1 MQHDGRR
8 LGLEGVFSGAA
19 LGLVLLYLIQ
29 EQAAAQGLG
38 PGREAPPL
46 ADAGGPIGAA
56 VAQAQPHQRRRPG
69 SGLSPGD
76 GSPLQP
82 LAPLGDGGAPVSG
95 SKSGFTRSTG
105 PDPNLPLP
113 PQLAAAPSLGAQP
126 LGLPPWGA
134 GAALA
139 ALAAGATPPP
149 ALLVLLRVDDT
160 LVASTAV
167 GAARLQQRGRQVAID
182 GSWIDLRASPLPL
195 VQVVSQHSLGAL
207 GRSPWGATPL
217 LLEQQHLGL
226 LNSTLLL
233 GAGDGLTELGVYEW
247 LELAQVGADGAGSQ
261 LLLDLAALQGSRV
274 FDPGGDGLLR
284 LTAQT
289 NLWLPAGLDPGGWQ
303 VQLGNRAMRDS
314 SIELAGGNNTIEIR
328 SDLAINGPQ
337 GPHWQLQTVALDRS
351 AVRTGAGDDSLLVS
365 GAIVESSLDLGAGS
379 NSALLQGAVQDGSL
393 LLAAGSRNQVQL
405 GPQADRLR
413 LGADGGD
420 WSLVLR
426 AGGGDD
432 QLWLPAGP
440 HGGSLSLW
448 GEGGRD
454 LWVLPG
460 PPSGGGS
467 LVLAD
472 LQWDIPS
479 GELLGP
485 PRLSDDLAWGDAAT
499 PLIPSGPEGLGQARL
514 LPIAPLEQLLAG
526 LGPVGGAPPQDPQL
540 AIATGSN
547 GSQLLWLDPLAAGPS
562 LVASLPALI
571 GSAQAAG

>member
-29 EQAAAQGLG
+29 EQALAQGLG

-46 ADAGGPIGAA
+46 GGDGVLARGNGGEPPPG
-56 VAQAQPHQRRRPG
+56 QRRRLG
-69 SGLSPGD
+69 SGLFQADAP
-76 GSPLQP
+76 PLQG

-95 SKSGFTRSTG
+95 SRGGFPGSTG

-113 PQLAAAPSLGAQP
+113 PLLAAAAPLLAQSLW
-126 LGLPPWGA
+126 LPPWGA

-139 ALAAGATPPP
+139 AATAAVTPPP
-149 ALLVLLRVDDT
+149 ALLVVLRVDDT
-160 LVASTAV
+160 LVASTAA

-233 GAGDGLTELGVYEW
+233 GAGDSLTELGVAEW
-247 LELAQVGADGAGSQ
+247 LQLAQVGADGAGSL
-261 LLLDLAALQGSRV
+261 LLLDLAALQGTRV

-284 LTAQT
+284 LTART
-289 NLWLPAGLDPGGWQ
+289 DLWLPAGLDPGDWQ
-303 VQLGNRAMRDS
+303 VQVGNRAMRDS
-314 SIELAGGNNTIEIR
+314 SLELAGGNNTIEIR
-328 SDLAINGPQ
+328 SDLAIHGPQ
-337 GPHWQLQTVALDRS
+337 GPQWQLQTVALDRS
-351 AVRTGAGDDSLLVS
+351 AVSSGAGDDSLRID
-365 GAIVESSLDLGAGS
+365 GAIVDSSLDLGAGS
-379 NSALLQGAVQDGSL
+379 NSALLQGPVQDGRL
-393 LLAAGSRNQVQL
+393 QLAAGSRNQVQL

-413 LGADGGD
+413 LGADAAD

-432 QLWLPAGP
+432 LLWLPAGP

-454 LWVLPG
+454 RWVLPG
-460 PPSGGGS
+460 PPSGSGS

-479 GELLGP
+479 DALLGP
-485 PRLSDDLAWGDAAT
+485 PRLSDDLAWGDGAT

-514 LPIAPLEQLLAG
+514 LPIAPLAQLLAG
-526 LGPVGGAPPQDPQL
+526 LDPAAGGPPLDPQL
-540 AIATGSN
+540 AIATGSQ
-547 GSQLLWLDPLAAGPS
+547 GSELLWLDPLAGRHTV
-562 LVASLPALI
+562 VASLPALI